1 MRMTIKAINSPFC
14 VIMRGNFKR
23 VIGMARPTIYTEE
36 LRDEICERLSSGES
50 LRSICTDEH
59 IPHIATVLIWVTTD
73 REGFFEHY
81 ARAREAQAHYHVD
94 EMLDLRHD
102 LLAGNS
108 DPQAVRVVSDMIK
121 WSAERMSRKSF
132 GQKAPDN
139 QEEKEQP
146 VHRIE
151 VIAVSANDTDKGN

>member
-1 MRMTIKAINSPFC
+1 MR
-14 VIMRGNFKR
+14 VNFKR

-50 LRSICTDEH
+50 LCSICADEH

-121 WSAERMSRKSF
+121 WSAERMARKSF
-132 GQKAPDN
+132 SAK
-139 QEEKEQP
+139 P
-146 VHRIE
+146 VESESTESDRVVQV
-151 VIAVSANDTDKGN
+151 VITKDS